1 MPHVLRM
8 AAFQVS
14 NPVVLIILMIAND
27 SSLHYVPAECLA
39 GHQRAPI
46 VWSALSLLGGD
57 SPIDRKD
64 TTGDP

>member
-14 NPVVLIILMIAND
+14 HPVVLVILMIAND
-27 SSLHYVPAECLA
+27 SSLHHVP
-39 GHQRAPI
+39 
-46 VWSALSLLGGD
+46 LLGGD

-64 TTGDP
+64 TASDPC